1 MKKLFLFL
9 FAMISML
16 HAQNQAFPPGD
27 LFSDDFSPNS
37 TANWTDMQ
45 AWGFGVWQV
54 ENNQFTSRDP
64 NNKGICTAIPVFKKG
79 IVNRDYCARFRF
91 KPVSGSNYLFSI
103 QVRQDGWSHY
113 KIEIGA
119 DGTVKIIKAGLGKW
133 PQILAE
139 TPAGKITFS
148 AWHWLRLDVAGE
160 NPVILRVKIWSGE
173 PADEPVLF
181 TAAATDDQ
189 PLQPGNLNFAL
200 TMLQEGGA
208 HTVLENFN
216 IYRQIPVFSGW
227 QWHSC
232 PAAKSWFE
240 QRKFAQSISLVNAE
254 NCSQIS
260 RFNNLALIAAERG
273 QLDSA
278 LNFFNQALANAA
290 ADPIL
295 QQNLKWFSILRGGLV
310 QANPV
315 PLNLALDRQVYSDES
330 PANLKLTVFPFESHP
345 ASAQAEIQLR
355 DVTGKIL
362 RTEVT
367 RLALKPGQIYSEAI
381 PVSLADLADGKYQ
394 VLVKLT
400 DSGNSA
406 TAELEIIRD
415 AFQTQ
420 WQHFRQLEALVT
432 AQKEKATHPND
443 WANVAVGLKS
453 IAKMFRDCD
462 APGNFALYSG
472 KITSDLAQLQTQADS
487 LQKGSNPFAH
497 ATGQFLRGYFSGIDG
512 SLQAYAIRV
521 PVNFTFDKPIP
532 IVINLHGYDPSF
544 SAWEDNPFL
553 QGFNAAAGERY
564 LLVNPFGRGN
574 TMYQNIGEAD
584 VLEVLAEVRR
594 LYSVDEN
601 RIYLTGGSMG
611 GAGTWHIGLS
621 YPDLFAA
628 IAPIMGPTELLFW
641 TGLKPEQL
649 SPVQQFIFERNSAL
663 FKAENARNLPVFC
676 NHGVRDDI
684 VPIEQSRKIV
694 QRLRDLGYPI
704 HYQEHPAAA
713 HGSFPPEMDSAIYDG
728 FEPLNREPN
737 PFRVTLRTGHLKHNQ
752 AYWVTLDGIENQI
765 QFAEIDAEIISKNQ
779 LQIRTQNVVRFSL
792 NLPPELIEPKTD
804 IKFKIDDSKSIKI
817 RGTGGQLTFVKET
830 NWQIASAVPVNRL
843 QKTPHLA
850 GPISEAFNSGFLL
863 VYGTDTDTQINR
875 REAERFS
882 QQWETG
888 QHVPCRILPDTA
900 VTGDEI
906 RRFHLILVGGP
917 QANRLTQKIN
927 ADLPIRFAGG
937 TIVAGTQQ
945 FSGDDVGL
953 AQIYPN
959 PLNPEK
965 YVVILAGITGAGTD
979 GVVKRIGTEFDYLI
993 FDGKTVGLNFLQGN
1007 LAIEGTPLRC
1017 GFFDSDWQLTE
1028 KFQVAANPILRGKI
1042 LPRRLP
1048 QFTEIPAGVT
1058 TFELSNLKPIR
1069 IEQVHGWPEC
1079 DRDCWGQAFSTDS
1092 TGVGVFPNSVLI
1104 YHLADNW
1111 NNFKATL
1118 APTLNPYFSSKK
1130 TDEPGG
1136 RFQFGVFGDGDEL
1149 FVSEVM
1155 TANSAPQPIQV
1166 DIRGVRELKLVVRSQ
1181 NWLPNVTLGASWI
1194 GARLTR

>member
-1 MKKLFLFL
+1 MKKLFLLL

-16 HAQNQAFPPGD
+16 HAQNQTFPPGD

-37 TANWTDMQ
+37 TATWTDMQ

-54 ENNQFTSRDP
+54 ENNQFTSRAP

-133 PQILAE
+133 PKILAE

-330 PANLKLTVFPFESHP
+330 PANLKLTIFPFESHP

-355 DVTGKIL
+355 DVTGRRL
-362 RTEVT
+362 RTEAT
-367 RLALKPGQIYSEAI
+367 RLAQKPGQIYSETLT
-381 PVSLADLADGKYQ
+381 VSLADLADGKYQ
-394 VLVKLT
+394 VQVKLT
-400 DSGNSA
+400 DSGISA
-406 TAELEIIRD
+406 TTELEIIRD
-415 AFQTQ
+415 VFQTQ

-487 LQKGSNPFAH
+487 LQKESNPFAH

-574 TMYQNIGEAD
+574 TMYQNTGEAD
-584 VLEVLAEVRR
+584 VLEVIAEVRR
-594 LYSVDEN
+594 LYPVDEN

-621 YPDLFAA
+621 YPDIFAA
-628 IAPIMGPTELLFW
+628 IAPIMGPTEFLFW
-641 TGLKPEQL
+641 TGLNPAEL

-684 VPIEQSRKIV
+684 VPIDQSRKIV
-694 QRLRDLGYPI
+694 ARLQDFGYTI
-704 HYQEHPAAA
+704 RYQEHPNAA
-713 HGSFPPEMDSAIYDG
+713 HGDFPPEMERSIYDWL
-728 FEPLNREPN
+728 EPLAREPL
-737 PFRVTLRTGHLKHNQ
+737 PAHVTLRTGQLKHNQ
-752 AYWVTLDGIENQI
+752 AYWVTLEAMDNPI
-765 QFAEIDAEIISKNQ
+765 QFAEIDAEITASNRVR
-779 LQIRTQNVVRFSL
+779 IRTQNVSRFRL
-792 NLPPELIEPKTD
+792 DLPAEKNQPGKKIT
-804 IKFKIDDSKSIKI
+804 FKIDASQPIEIPGGSKEVSFIN
-817 RGTGGQLTFVKET
+817 RGKWQVETTFP
-830 NWQIASAVPVNRL
+830 ARL
-843 QKTPHLA
+843 HKTRDLA
-850 GPISEAFNSGFLL
+850 GPISEAFNTGFVL
-863 VYGTDTDTQINR
+863 VYGTLADAEINR

-882 QQWETG
+882 AQWETW
-888 QHVPCRILPDTA
+888 QHVPARIFPDSA
-900 VTGDEI
+900 VTGAEI
-906 RRFHLILVGGP
+906 RRFNLILFGTP
-917 QANRLTQKIN
+917 STNRLTQQIN
-927 ADLPIRFAGG
+927 ADLPIQFGQNEIIAGTLRFAG
-937 TIVAGTQQ
+937 A
-945 FSGDDVGL
+945 DMGL

-965 YVVILAGITGAGTD
+965 YVVIFAGLSGAATD
-979 GVVKRIGTEFDYLI
+979 GIVKRIGTEFDYLI

-1017 GFFDSDWQLTE
+1017 GFFDSDWQLNE
-1028 KFQVAANPILRGKI
+1028 KFQFAANPIVRGKI

-1104 YHLADNW
+1104 YHLADDW

-1130 TDEPGG
+1130 ADEPGG
-1136 RFQFGVFGDGDEL
+1136 RFQFGVFGDRDEL

-1155 TANSAPQPIQV
+1155 TANSTPQPIQV